1 MNSPLTKQQILKIK
15 ELRADGF
22 TCRQIAT
29 LVQCGASSVLYHTN
43 QHTRRLAGGENI
55 RGKGK
60 RLGEKLKNEMY
71 AMFDSAYSNKDI
83 SRKTGI
89 SVSTIRKH
97 RHPELAQKYKDRNA
111 HKATR
116 KRRIWVDLKNERN
129 NKCELCGYD
138 RHPKC
143 LDFHHKDPKD
153 KLFTIAQSEGR
164 NIDAVYAEAAK
175 CILVCKNCHA
185 LIHAGII
192 QITIDQHVGQ
202 W

>member
-1 MNSPLTKQQILKIK
+1 MNTPLTKQQITKIK
-15 ELRADGF
+15 ELRDDGF
-22 TCRQIAT
+22 TCRQIAK

-55 RGKGK
+55 RGRGK
-60 RLGEKLKNEMY
+60 RLDEKLRNEMHS
-71 AMFDSAYSNKDI
+71 MFDSAVSNKYI
-83 SRKTGI
+83 SRQTGI

-97 RHPELAQKYKDRNA
+97 RHPELAQQYKDRNA
-111 HKATR
+111 HRATR
-116 KRRIWVDLKNERN
+116 KRQIWVDLKNERH

-143 LDFHHKDPKD
+143 LDFHHKNPKD
-153 KLFTIAQSEGR
+153 KLFTISQSEGR

-185 LIHAGII
+185 LIHAGVIE
-192 QITIDQHVGQ
+192 ITLTY
-202 W
+202 